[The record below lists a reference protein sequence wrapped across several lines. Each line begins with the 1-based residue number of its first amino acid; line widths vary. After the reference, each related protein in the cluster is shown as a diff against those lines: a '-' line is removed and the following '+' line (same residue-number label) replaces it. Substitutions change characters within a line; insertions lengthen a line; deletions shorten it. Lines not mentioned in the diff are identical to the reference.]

1 MLTQSH
7 LNFGLLTDC
16 QRDVRVCMRMGVRVG
31 VRACERSHGCT
42 CV

>member
-16 QRDVRVCMRMGVRVG
+16 QRDVRVCMCMGVRVG
-31 VRACERSHGCT
+31 VHACERSHGCT